1 MDPNNVHPLN
11 VAVALTT
18 PGFPDQNN
26 ALFITPRSDG
36 RVDLI
41 RNGSLFPLNPD
52 EQAALLQYLMD
63 RVPLEALTAPLTPLT
78 GLVP

>member
-1 MDPNNVHPLN
+1 MDLNNVP
-11 VAVALTT
+11 VTLTT
-18 PGFPDQNN
+18 PGFPNLSN
-26 ALFITPRSDG
+26 ALFVTPRSDG

-63 RVPLEALTAPLTPLT
+63 RVPLEALTAPLT